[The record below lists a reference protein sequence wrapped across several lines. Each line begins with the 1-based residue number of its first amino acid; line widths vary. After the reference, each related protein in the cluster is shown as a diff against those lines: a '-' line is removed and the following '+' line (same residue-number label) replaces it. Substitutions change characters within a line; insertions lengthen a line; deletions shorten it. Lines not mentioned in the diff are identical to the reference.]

1 MFGLL
6 KKSDFDAEMI
16 FLRSQISSEIN
27 DTFTKSSLNVEN
39 INDIQNKLLFLTK
52 VLNDTQEQLRQN
64 QNIILNLKS
73 IVEKLNNVQIDFQY
87 TNLNTDID
95 FITLTYFLE
104 KLYSNK
110 TCLTDDKNRI
120 LEGELEKEISNYLKN
135 QQNVIVSS
143 KKNYPNFPL
152 NYYREADILTTNQNQ
167 EIQSIIELKR
177 WDIAYRFD
185 REEFG
190 CTIHS
195 DRALHYIALNKLALS
210 KSVNPQIKHYYICV
224 YENNEIFKKGY
235 IAAKKQSNSAGYGP
249 FVIKQ
254 DTARFI
260 DFDKIKKEYSIN
272 YEISDEQKNILENS
286 FKKMYLSSGVFDFDY
301 IDNVISNNK
310 FRNIFLKK
318 QCRVIQ
324 DKQINNTNLN
334 QQQINNYSEKELA
347 VLPVNW
353 RIRIIEV
360 L

>member
-16 FLRSQISSEIN
+16 FLKSQMNSNVNEIN
-27 DTFTKSSLNVEN
+27 N
-39 INDIQNKLLFLTK
+39 IQNNSFELLKQLIK
-52 VLNDTQEQLRQN
+52 IQEETRQQL
-64 QNIILNLKS
+64 NII
-73 IVEKLNNVQIDFQY
+73 EKLIYTQQSNQIQSKSVEFNNKIDFVGL
-87 TNLNTDID
+87 TDFLSNL
-95 FITLTYFLE
+95 Y
-104 KLYSNK
+104 KNK
-110 TCLTDDKNRI
+110 TCLIDDENRI
-120 LEGELEKEISNYLKN
+120 LEPQLQEEICNYLKN
-135 QQNVIVSS
+135 QQNMIISS
-143 KKNYPNFPL
+143 KKQYPKNFPE
-152 NYYREADILTTNQNQ
+152 NYSERLADILIINQNQ

-177 WDIAYRFD
+177 WDIAYSSDKKAFTCSI
-185 REEFG
+185 EN
-190 CTIHS
+190 

-224 YENNEIFKKGY
+224 YENNDIFKKGY
-235 IAAKKQSNSAGYGP
+235 IAAKKASNSVGYGP
-249 FVIKQ
+249 LTTKQ
-254 DTARFI
+254 KPGDKFI

-272 YEISDEQKNILENS
+272 YEISDEQKNILEDS

-301 IDNVISNNK
+301 IDNLISNNK